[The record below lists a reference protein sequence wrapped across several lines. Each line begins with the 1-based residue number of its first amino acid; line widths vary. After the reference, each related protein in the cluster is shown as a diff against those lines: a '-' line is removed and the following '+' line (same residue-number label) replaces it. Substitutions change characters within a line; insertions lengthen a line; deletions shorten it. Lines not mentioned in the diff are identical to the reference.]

1 MKVLIVR
8 TFPDILNISAY
19 NVQEIGLAK
28 ALVRKGVECGVVFYN
43 GKERSRTEQFSFEKE
58 GVSYSFPIYW
68 LRGFGFYKNGFM
80 PEVYRLRK
88 EYDVIQVHEY
98 DQIFSWMMYTRMK
111 KPTVIY
117 HGPYYHEYARGYN
130 LKCRVFDACFLRWR
144 KHDDVVAMTKSELA
158 SDFLR
163 EKGFVHV
170 HTVGVGV
177 DEDKFRIGKGEEVVC
192 PVETDTEKFRLLYV
206 GKIEERRNVYFLIN
220 MFEKLYSCNDRVQL
234 IIVGDGEKEYA
245 DRFRERICS
254 LVEKGT
260 VLYCPKATQ
269 KELALIYQ
277 RSNLFVFTS
286 NYEIF
291 GMVLLEALY
300 FGLPVL
306 STPNGGSSVLIRDG
320 YNGYVM
326 QEFQEE
332 LWIRRIKELLSNPE
346 KYEKMRRNA
355 HKLVEEHF
363 LWDRLADRFIEGYE
377 EAVMRY
383 QEKKK

>member
-1 MKVLIVR
+1 
-8 TFPDILNISAY
+8 
-19 NVQEIGLAK
+19 
-28 ALVRKGVECGVVFYN
+28 
-43 GKERSRTEQFSFEKE
+43 
-58 GVSYSFPIYW
+58 
-68 LRGFGFYKNGFM
+68 
-80 PEVYRLRK
+80 
-88 EYDVIQVHEY
+88 
-98 DQIFSWMMYTRMK
+98 
-111 KPTVIY
+111 
-117 HGPYYHEYARGYN
+117 
-130 LKCRVFDACFLRWR
+130 
-144 KHDDVVAMTKSELA
+144 
-158 SDFLR
+158 
-163 EKGFVHV
+163 
-170 HTVGVGV
+170 
-177 DEDKFRIGKGEEVVC
+177 
-192 PVETDTEKFRLLYV
+192 
-206 GKIEERRNVYFLIN
+206 